1 MRFANCNVFVLS
13 DTAPMSGFMV
23 QITLIRA
30 LPDNDGCN
38 MRVSL
43 EFRYG
48 TWSLHGEKGEIDM

>member
-1 MRFANCNVFVLS
+1 
-13 DTAPMSGFMV
+13 MSGFMV

-48 TWSLHGEKGEIDM
+48 TWSLHGEKGEIDR